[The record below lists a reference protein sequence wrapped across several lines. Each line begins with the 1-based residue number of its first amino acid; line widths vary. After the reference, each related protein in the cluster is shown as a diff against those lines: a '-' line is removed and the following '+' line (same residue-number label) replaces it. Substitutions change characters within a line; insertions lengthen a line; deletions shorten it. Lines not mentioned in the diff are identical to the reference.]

1 LILYLTKISPVKKL
15 YYIFHILYLRL
26 VGRFTTSMQGK
37 FPFPHMDWRFNEFP
51 NEGTHALYSTCV
63 EIMGLP
69 VSDPAQVGA
78 ALVDVIIEA
87 NHLFSIQDL
96 PDWINSIGLLLS
108 YLPDVF
114 LEGLT
119 RRLTSAM
126 NSPPLSQ
133 WNLPQS
139 PFNIFNFDYVHRVS
153 GPTLPS
159 R

>member
-1 LILYLTKISPVKKL
+1 
-15 YYIFHILYLRL
+15 
-26 VGRFTTSMQGK
+26 MQGK